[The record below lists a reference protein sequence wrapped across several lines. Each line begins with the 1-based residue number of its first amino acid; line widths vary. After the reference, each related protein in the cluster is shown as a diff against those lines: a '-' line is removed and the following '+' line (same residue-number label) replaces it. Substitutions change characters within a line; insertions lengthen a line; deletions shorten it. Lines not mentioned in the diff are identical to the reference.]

1 MLVPGRD
8 VELQSPRVE
17 VPKSF
22 HDPRHVD
29 VDASPNVFMRT
40 IRDAIRL
47 RRRRSWTTDVVAH
60 LIEPP
65 TDVLGV
71 PLANARGRRGS
82 VGLLIAREGA
92 TGRSHIRVRPGVSV
106 PAEFRREVFAKQPA
120 VLRAERRVVDEHAPF
135 VDQERGD
142 LGHIWTA
149 IIHDVKTRLLAAD
162 SPGAVEEAAAALA
175 RGELVAFPTDTVYG
189 LSAGQEHVR
198 KLYGA
203 KDRPKEKRIPV
214 LLSDIGNL
222 EASAIVT
229 PIARALARRFWPGPL
244 TIVLVAPRRGTM
256 AFRVPD
262 HPLAR
267 RLIAASGGGLPVT
280 SANRSGEP
288 DARTAQEVIAQLE
301 GRIALVLDGGTTP
314 GGVSSTVVDCTG
326 DQVKILRQGAIT
338 EAEIDEVLATV
349 A

>member
-1 MLVPGRD
+1 V
-8 VELQSPRVE
+8 S
-17 VPKSF
+17 
-22 HDPRHVD
+22 
-29 VDASPNVFMRT
+29 
-40 IRDAIRL
+40 
-47 RRRRSWTTDVVAH
+47 
-60 LIEPP
+60 
-65 TDVLGV
+65 
-71 PLANARGRRGS
+71 
-82 VGLLIAREGA
+82 LLIAREGA
-92 TGRSHIRVRPGVSV
+92 SGGTHIRVRPRIAVAS
-106 PAEFRREVFAKQPA
+106 ELSWQEVAQEPT
-120 VLRAERRVVDEHAPF
+120 VLRTEHRVVDQDAALIDE
-135 VDQERGD
+135 QSRD
-142 LGHIWTA
+142 LGHVRTA

-189 LSAGQEHVR
+189 LSAGHEHVR

-222 EASAIVT
+222 DASAIVT
-229 PIARALARRFWPGPL
+229 PIARALAQRFWPGPL
-244 TIVLVAPRRGTM
+244 TLVLVAPRRGTM

-288 DARTAQEVIAQLE
+288 DALTAQEVIAQLD

-314 GGVSSTVVDCTG
+314 GGVSSTIVDCTG
-326 DQVKILRQGAIT
+326 DQVKILRQGAIS
-338 EAEIDEVLATV
+338 EAQIDDVLATV